1 MDVLIAIAIVLIAL
15 YFIKS
20 IWLVIL
26 IAVAVAV
33 VVWILRNGQNRL

>member
-1 MDVLIAIAIVLIAL
+1 MDILIAIAIVLIAL

-26 IAVAVAV
+26 IAIAVAI
-33 VVWILRNGQNRL
+33 VVWILRNSNRRL